1 MLAEVAAQLV
11 KPTRMPLKYPY
22 IICSSFE
29 HYALDGLRN
38 EEVQNMFWTKPTTIA
53 IVVAKNPKFDNVP
66 INVVIVVTTHR
77 QVPK

>member
-1 MLAEVAAQLV
+1 MTTQLV

-29 HYALDGLRN
+29 HYALDGPRK
-38 EEVQNMFWTKPTTIA
+38 EEVQNMFWTKLTTTA

-66 INVVIVVTTHR
+66 INVVIVVTTHS